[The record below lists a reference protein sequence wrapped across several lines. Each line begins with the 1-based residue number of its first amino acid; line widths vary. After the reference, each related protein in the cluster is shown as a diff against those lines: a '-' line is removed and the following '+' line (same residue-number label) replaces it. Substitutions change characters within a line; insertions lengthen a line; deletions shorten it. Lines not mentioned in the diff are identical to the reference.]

1 MSVKPADGSFE
12 LHILSDATGGLASHM
27 THSVLTQFPKEAF
40 RMRYHL
46 FVRSEEDVRKHI
58 GGVKGKGHLLLHRLL
73 RPEHKALLQSL
84 CREKGIPEYDV
95 TGGLTE
101 FVAKHTGLKPFLD
114 PDRLHRADEQYFR
127 RIAAME
133 FTAQHDDN
141 RRMDSLDEADIV
153 IVGLSRVSKSPTSTW
168 LGSMGYK
175 VGNVAIAR
183 ETGFP
188 RELEA
193 VRDRTVAFT
202 TRPRELWNIRRRR
215 FDGFKQKISEQE
227 IEQLP
232 YYDLRSIVSE
242 VAWAEK
248 EYRARSYPII
258 DISGQTVEEV
268 AARVV
273 TLLRPDPHDLLHPE
287 FTEHD
292 DRS

>member
-1 MSVKPADGSFE
+1 MSAKAKQSQFE

-27 THSVLTQFPKEAF
+27 VHSVLTQFPKDSF
-40 RMRYHL
+40 RMKYHL
-46 FVRSEEDVRKHI
+46 FVRTEEDVRKHVE
-58 GGVKGKGHLLLHRLL
+58 GLEGKAHLLLHRLL
-73 RPEHKALLQSL
+73 RPAHNALLRSL
-84 CREKGIPEYDV
+84 CAKRGIAEYNL
-95 TGGLTE
+95 TGGLTY
-101 FVAKHTGLKPFLD
+101 FIAKQTKLEPFLD
-114 PDRLHRADEQYFR
+114 PSKLHVPDEQYFR

-175 VGNVAIAR
+175 VANVAIAP
-183 ETGFP
+183 ETGLP
-188 RELEA
+188 KELDG

-215 FDGFKQKISEQE
+215 FDRFKEKITEQE

-242 VAWAEK
+242 VSWAEK
-248 EYRARSYPII
+248 EYRARSYPIL

-268 AARVV
+268 AAKVV
-273 TLLRPDPHDLLHPE
+273 TLLHPGSHDLLHPE
-287 FTEHD
+287 FTKYD
-292 DRS
+292 D

>member
-1 MSVKPADGSFE
+1 MPSTSAVKPLE
-12 LHILSDATGGLASHM
+12 IHILSDATGGLASHM
-27 THSVLTQFPKEAF
+27 AQSVLTQFPKSHF
-40 RMRYHL
+40 RLKYHL
-46 FVRSEEDVRKHI
+46 FVKSEEDVRRHVS
-58 GGVKGKGHLLLHRLL
+58 GLQGKRHVLLHRLIRPGHKELL
-73 RPEHKALLQSL
+73 RNL
-84 CREKGIPEYDV
+84 CAELGIPEYDV

-101 FVAKHTGLKPFLD
+101 FIAKHTGLKPFLD
-114 PDRLHRADEQYFR
+114 PNRLHIADEAYFR

-141 RRMDSLDEADIV
+141 RRMDTLDEADIV

-175 VGNVAIAR
+175 VGNVAIAM

-188 RELEA
+188 KELDP

-215 FDGFKQKISEQE
+215 FDRFKEKISEQE

-232 YYDLRSIVSE
+232 YYDLRSIVTE

-273 TLLRPDPHDLLHPE
+273 TLLKPASQDILHPKNVE
-287 FTEHD
+287 QA
-292 DRS
+292 

>member
-1 MSVKPADGSFE
+1 MSSKPVRKNIE

-40 RMRYHL
+40 RMKYHL
-46 FVRSEEDVRKHI
+46 FVRSEEDVRRHV
-58 GGVKGKGHLLLHRLL
+58 GGLEGKTHLLLHRLL
-73 RPEHKALLQSL
+73 RPEHKALLRKL
-84 CREKGIPEYDV
+84 CAEKGIPEYDV

-101 FVAKHTGLKPFLD
+101 FIAKNTGMEPFLD
-114 PDRLHRADEQYFR
+114 PARLHIPDEQYFR

-141 RRMDSLDEADIV
+141 RRMDTLDEADIV

-175 VGNVAIAR
+175 VGNVAIAP

-188 RELEA
+188 KELDA

-215 FDGFKQKISEQE
+215 FDRFKEKISEQE

-242 VAWAEK
+242 VSWAEK

-273 TLLRPDPHDLLHPE
+273 TLLKPDTHDILHPE
-287 FTEHD
+287 FSNYD
-292 DRS
+292 D

>member
-1 MSVKPADGSFE
+1 MSSKPARKPIE

-27 THSVLTQFPKEAF
+27 THSVLTQFPKDAF
-40 RMRYHL
+40 RMNYHL
-46 FVRSEEDVRKHI
+46 FVRTEADVRKHV
-58 GGVKGKGHLLLHRLL
+58 GGLQGTPHLLLHRLL
-73 RPEHKALLQSL
+73 RPAHKELLRKL
-84 CREKGIPEYDV
+84 CAEKGIPEYDV
-95 TGGLTE
+95 TGGLTD
-101 FVAKHTGLKPFLD
+101 FMAKHTGLKPFLD
-114 PDRLHRADEQYFR
+114 PERLHMPDEQYFR

-141 RRMDSLDEADIV
+141 RRMDTLDEADIV

-188 RELEA
+188 GELEP

-215 FDGFKQKISEQE
+215 FDRFQEKISEQE

-273 TLLRPDPHDLLHPE
+273 TLLKPDAHDLLHPE
-287 FTEHD
+287 FTKHD
-292 DRS
+292 D

>member
-1 MSVKPADGSFE
+1 MPSKAASKPFE
-12 LHILSDATGGLASHM
+12 IHILSDATGGLASHM
-27 THSVLTQFPKEAF
+27 TQSVLTQFPKSKF
-40 RMRYHL
+40 RITFHL
-46 FVRSEEDVRKHI
+46 FVKSEEDVRKHV
-58 GGVKGKGHLLLHRLL
+58 GGLQGKQHLLLHRLIRPGHKELL
-73 RPEHKALLQSL
+73 RDL
-84 CREKGIPEYDV
+84 CEGKGIPEYDV
-95 TGGLTE
+95 TGGLTD
-101 FVAKHTGLKPFLD
+101 FIAKHTGLEPFLD
-114 PDRLHRADEQYFR
+114 PKRLHIADEHYFR
-127 RIAAME
+127 RIEAME

-141 RRMDSLDEADIV
+141 RRMDTLDEADIV

-175 VGNVAIAR
+175 VGNVAIAP

-188 RELEA
+188 KELDP

-215 FDGFKQKISEQE
+215 FDRFKEKISEQE

-248 EYRARSYPII
+248 EFRKRSYPIV

-273 TLLRPDPHDLLHPE
+273 TLLKPESEDILHPK
-287 FTEHD
+287 FVKHD
-292 DRS
+292 D